1 MAYIVDIGSLASRT
15 GERTVDIDGNNHG
28 YVVSH
33 RYFGLINYL
42 VQRNWSLTL
51 TNLRS
56 YEIEIE
62 FELFKLQKPT
72 DGTCTDYLLMS
83 TKEKLCNK
91 QTGKKVLLNLYPST
105 DITFSLISNNKSSTK
120 GFWLKYRGN
129 LSSNHIFLLDC
140 NVPTM
145 AMLS

>member
-15 GERTVDIDGNNHG
+15 GERTVDIDGNNLG

-33 RYFGLINYL
+33 RYFGLIDYFA
-42 VQRNWSLTL
+42 QRNWSLTL

-56 YEIEIE
+56 YKIEIE
-62 FELFKLQKPT
+62 FEQFKLQKPT
-72 DGTCTDYLLMS
+72 DGNCTDYLLLP
-83 TKEKLCNK
+83 TAEKLCNK
-91 QTGKKVLLNLYPST
+91 QTGKKFLLNLTPST
-105 DITFSLISNNKSSTK
+105 NITFNFISNEYSSTQ

-129 LSSNHIFLLDC
+129 LSSNHIILFDC
-140 NVPTM
+140 NVPTI